1 MREEMALA
9 ASAVPTTSTMTI
21 NVWDG
26 TRQPL
31 KPGVSILYRVTDG
44 NQKQLLAKEIRT
56 SSLKVNDLPFYNNFG
71 DNYTVLVSAD
81 GYRQAGFTPVH
92 LSPSLP
98 ATLDL
103 MLIPKDPELNFADAP
118 WDSIKTAL
126 QFLANG
132 VDDAVGKQRYGDLM
146 EDKPVALAAL
156 LNITTAMQQIFL
168 PQGTPLGYLKQIK
181 WDDSLA
187 QDRFFAYCDAK
198 LIDQVRAAAAQG
210 KFAPE
215 AASWL
220 YHPGSTA
227 SWKQVQFGEANVQLT
242 FHEGDTAVIDGTP
255 CIVVEPDIDYYK
267 DPAAHALLEGLPN
280 AITKGLTNPEV
291 VYVLRWI
298 AGRRSGLPEFDPPY
312 VIR

>member
-1 MREEMALA
+1 MASSASA
-9 ASAVPTTSTMTI
+9 ASAVPTTSTLNI
-21 NVWDG
+21 KVWDG

-31 KPGVSILYRVTDG
+31 KADVSVLYRVTDG

-56 SSLKVNDLPFYNNFG
+56 PSLKVTDLPFYNNFG

-81 GYRQAGFTPVH
+81 DYRQAGFTPVP
-92 LSPSLP
+92 LSPSQP

-103 MLIPKDPELNFADAP
+103 MLIPKAPELNFADAP
-118 WDSIKTAL
+118 WDTIKAAL
-126 QFLANG
+126 PFIASG
-132 VDDAVGKQRYGDLM
+132 VDDATGKQRYGNLM
-146 EDKPVALAAL
+146 EDKPLALAAF

-168 PQGTPLGYLKQIK
+168 PQGTPLGYLKEIK

-198 LIDQVRAAAAQG
+198 LIDQVRTAAAQG
-210 KFAPE
+210 EFAPE
-215 AASWL
+215 AAPWL

-242 FHEGDTAVIDGTP
+242 FHEGDNAVIDGTS
-255 CIVVEPDIDYYK
+255 CIVVEPDIDYYR
-267 DPAAHALLEGLPN
+267 DPAAHLLLEGLPN

-298 AGRRSGLPEFDPPY
+298 AGRHAGVPEFNPLY
-312 VIR
+312 VIK